1 MDMRSLL
8 AFPRRRIRSVR
19 ESTEEGQGARM
30 RILIISDTHRRDE
43 NFLKLIERLKP
54 LDMLI
59 HCGDL
64 EENEDVFLEKAG
76 CPAQIIAGN
85 NDFFSSLPRE
95 REFYIGKYRVWLTHG
110 HNYYVSMGDSILKE
124 EAKTRGADI
133 VMFGHTHRPVVEVGK
148 NLTALNPGSLSFP
161 RQEGRRPSYILM
173 ELDKNG
179 EAHYHLN
186 FL

>member
-1 MDMRSLL
+1 MDMRSLFV
-8 AFPRRRIRSVR
+8 FPRRPGRPVR
-19 ESTEEGQGARM
+19 ESAKEGQGRQM

-43 NFLKLIERLKP
+43 NFLKVIERIKP
-54 LDMLI
+54 IDMLI

-64 EENEDVFLEKAG
+64 EENEAVFLEKAG

-95 REFYIGKYRVWLTHG
+95 REFNIRKYRVWLTHG
-110 HNYYVSMGDSILKE
+110 HNYYVSMGDTLLKDEAIL
-124 EAKTRGADI
+124 RGVDI
-133 VMFGHTHRPVVEVGK
+133 VMFGHTHRPVIEIGK
-148 NLTALNPGSLSFP
+148 TLTAVNPGSLSFP